1 MSIMT
6 EGEFRYNMLIKAFP
20 SRPSP
25 GFEDAGEQQAV
36 WGRRWGCTN
45 DVGRLRMVLMHRPG
59 DELKM
64 VDPAKRIE
72 HLGAYGDPETGWYWR
87 GREIP
92 DIATQQAQHDGLVA
106 ALREEGVEVVFLDR
120 CAPGKMKSVY
130 TRDQVIAVDGGAIVC
145 RMGAPIRR
153 GEEAPATETL
163 ARIGMPILRTIH
175 GTGIM
180 EGDPSPSSRRRSR
193 WWGSRR
199 ASTRQARIR
208 WKRCCACR
216 GGTPA
221 RASDRL
227 SPAHRR
233 CLRDDR
239 RGHRDH
245 QPGAAPYWFLEKLKE
260 LGIRT
265 IEVHPDDP
273 VWTINCLAVAP
284 GRVLMAD
291 AVSPTRRRRWTR
303 PGSACASCPTARSI
317 RAAAA
322 STARPRRWCATRSS
336 RTAAGGST
344 AWPRAGAPCRR
355 TR

>member
-1 MSIMT
+1 
-6 EGEFRYNMLIKAFP
+6 
-20 SRPSP
+20 
-25 GFEDAGEQQAV
+25 V

-59 DELKM
+59 NELKM

-130 TRDQVIAVDGGAIVC
+130 TRDQVIAVDGGAIIC

-153 GEEAPATETL
+153 GEEAPATATL

-175 GTGIM
+175 GTGLM
-180 EGDPSPSSRRRSR
+180 EGGSFAFITPKVAVVGLSSRVNEAGADQVEEVLRV
-193 WWGSRR
+193 
-199 ASTRQARIR
+199 
-208 WKRCCACR
+208 R
-216 GGTPA
+216 GVQLLRVHLTGY
-221 RASDRL
+221 RL
-227 SPAHRR
+227 HI
-233 CLRDDR
+233 D
-239 RGHRDH
+239 
-245 QPGAAPYWFLEKLKE
+245 GAFVMIDVDTAIINPVQLPFWFLEKLKE
-260 LGIRT
+260 MRIRT
-265 IEVHPDDP
+265 IEVHPEDP

-291 AVSPTRRRRWTR
+291 AVSPYTAEALDKAGISVRIV
-303 PGSACASCPTARSI
+303 PYSAVYQGGGGIHC
-317 RAAAA
+317 
-322 STARPRRWCATRSS
+322 STAPLVRDPI
-336 RTAAGGST
+336 
-344 AWPRAGAPCRR
+344 
-355 TR
+355 

>member
-1 MSIMT
+1 MT
-6 EGEFRYNMLIKAFP
+6 EGEFRYNMLIKTFP

-45 DVGRLRMVLMHRPG
+45 DVGRLRVVLMHRPG

-72 HLGAYGDPETGWYWR
+72 HLGAYGDTEAGWYWR

-106 ALREEGVEVVFLDR
+106 ALREEGVEVAFLDR

-163 ARIGMPILRTIH
+163 ARLGMPILRTIH

-180 EGDPSPSSRRRSR
+180 EGGSFAFITPKVAVVGLSSRVNAAGADQVEEVLRVQGVELLRVHLT
-193 WWGSRR
+193 GY
-199 ASTRQARIR
+199 
-208 WKRCCACR
+208 
-216 GGTPA
+216 
-221 RASDRL
+221 RL
-227 SPAHRR
+227 HI
-233 CLRDDR
+233 D
-239 RGHRDH
+239 
-245 QPGAAPYWFLEKLKE
+245 GAFVMIDVDTAIINPVQLPFWFLETLKE
-260 LGIRT
+260 MKIRT

-291 AVSPTRRRRWTR
+291 AVSPATAEALEKAGISVRIV
-303 PGSACASCPTARSI
+303 PYSAVYQGGGGIHC
-317 RAAAA
+317 
-322 STARPRRWCATRSS
+322 STAPLLRDPV
-336 RTAAGGST
+336 
-344 AWPRAGAPCRR
+344 
-355 TR
+355 